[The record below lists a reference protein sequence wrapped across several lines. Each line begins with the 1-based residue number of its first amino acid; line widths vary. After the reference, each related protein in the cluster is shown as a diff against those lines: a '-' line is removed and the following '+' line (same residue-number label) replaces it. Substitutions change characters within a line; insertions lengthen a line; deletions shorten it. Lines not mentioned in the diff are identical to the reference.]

1 MTIKKQPQIRFGG
14 FGGDWESEKLENLA
28 TFAKGQGFSKSDLVD
43 KGNPI
48 ILYGRLY
55 TNYQTEISN
64 VDTFVN
70 SSDGIKSFGNEVIV
84 PASGE
89 TPEDIARASAV
100 CQAGVILGGDLNIIY
115 PKQITPTFLALNIS
129 NGKAKSEIVKRS
141 QGKSVVHV
149 RNNDLKEIEIS
160 FPQTPEQIAIGQFFR
175 QLDEMLTLAEQKHA
189 QTVQLKKAM
198 LGKLFPI
205 SGSLQPQI
213 RLKGFSGD
221 WVERKFGDLADVQRG
236 LTYSPNNICEN
247 GIRVLRSSNIN
258 EDTYLEHQND
268 VFIDKN
274 AVNIPLVQDNDILI
288 TSANGSSRLVGKHAI
303 IKLGNTPAVHG
314 GFMLLA
320 RTNQPFFLNA
330 SMSSDWYSKF
340 INTYV
345 AGGNG
350 AIGNLSRSDL
360 VEQIILV
367 PETIAEQ
374 TAIGKLFQTLDH
386 TIALQAK
393 EINQIKQLKSALLG
407 KMFV

>member
-14 FGGDWESEKLENLA
+14 FGGDWVEIPITEILCVRKETADSDLYDLDVELENLVSNSGILIGD
-28 TFAKGQGFSKSDLVD
+28 TSVRTQTNSLFKQGD
-43 KGNPI
+43 
-48 ILYGRLY
+48 ILFGRLRPY
-55 TNYQTEISN
+55 LNKWWLANQ
-64 VDTFVN
+64 
-70 SSDGIKSFGNEVIV
+70 DGVK
-84 PASGE
+84 SGE
-89 TPEDIARASAV
+89 IWALETNPNYSNLFTYRLIQSEKFLQIANVTSGTKMPRADWKNV
-100 CQAGVILGGDLNIIY
+100 
-115 PKQITPTFLALNIS
+115 
-129 NGKAKSEIVKRS
+129 AK
-141 QGKSVVHV
+141 
-149 RNNDLKEIEIS
+149 IS
-160 FPQTPEQIAIGQFFR
+160 FRLPEKPEQIAIGQFFR